1 MKKLSVLV
9 LAVVCMGIISCR
21 DSKKEQEEA
30 EIIIEKIETLEKNL
44 DETNEELNNKAKE
57 AEDALNELDI

>member
-1 MKKLSVLV
+1 MKKLSMLV
-9 LAVVCMGIISCR
+9 LAVVCIGIISCR
-21 DSKKEQEEA
+21 DSKKEQEQA
-30 EIIIEKIETLEKNL
+30 EVSIEKIETLEKEL